1 MRYRAILTLLLTV
14 ALASACYAVD
24 TGSMDP
30 TDYLGQP
37 VMPERNNTFNSQGF
51 QDLLDVPAAKTEM
64 AVKSLLNGVTLA
76 GSRLVSVGIH
86 GHIIYSDDGGT
97 RWTQA
102 KVPVSSDLTAVHFPT
117 PKKGWAVGNDGVV
130 LHSEDGGASWI
141 KQFDGRAAAQ
151 VVKTYYTQNPVK
163 DAERIIQRYSLADE
177 GGQDKVILDVWF
189 ENETTGF
196 IVGDFSLIF
205 QTTDGGKNWVPWN
218 HRIDNPNNSHL
229 MSIRHIEQGLY
240 ISGERGLLLKLDQ
253 KTGKFTKLST
263 SYNGSFFGIIGKPG
277 VLVAFGLRGHIFV
290 SRNGGGSWQEVASG
304 TDIGLMGGTVTEDG
318 RIILVSS
325 TGQILISAD
334 NAASFKLLAQ
344 SNPMPASA
352 VGAIGNNKI
361 IIVGQNGLQLQ
372 PLK

>member
-37 VMPERNNTFNSQGF
+37 VMPERNKTYGSQGF
-51 QDLLDVPAAKTEM
+51 QDPLDVPAEKSEL
-64 AVKSLLNGVTLA
+64 AVKSLLNGVTYA

-117 PKKGWAVGNDGVV
+117 PKKGWAVGTDGVV
-130 LHSEDGGASWI
+130 LHSADGGATWI
-141 KQFDGRAAAQ
+141 KQFDGRVAAQ

-163 DAERIIQRYSLADE
+163 DADTIIQRFSED

-189 ENETTGF
+189 QNETTGF

-205 QTTDGGKNWVPWN
+205 QTTDGGKSWVPWN
-218 HRIDNPNNSHL
+218 HRIDNPKNLHL
-229 MSIRHIEQGLY
+229 MSIRQVEQGLY

-253 KTGKFTKLST
+253 KTEKFTALST
-263 SYNGSFFGIIGKPG
+263 PYNGSFFGIIGKPG
-277 VLVAFGLRGHIFV
+277 ALVAFGLRGNIFV
-290 SRNGGGSWQEVASG
+290 SRNGGASWQGVNSG

-318 RIILVSS
+318 RIVLVSS
-325 TGQILISAD
+325 TGQVLISAD

-344 SNPMPASA
+344 SNPIPASA
-352 VGAIGNNKI
+352 VGAIGNNQL